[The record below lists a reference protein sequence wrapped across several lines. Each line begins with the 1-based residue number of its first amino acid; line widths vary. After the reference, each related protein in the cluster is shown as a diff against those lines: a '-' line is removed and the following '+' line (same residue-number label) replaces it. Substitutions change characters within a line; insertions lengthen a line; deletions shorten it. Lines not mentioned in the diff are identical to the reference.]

1 MAIRN
6 LDQERSAM
14 SFNDLVFVGFNKQ
27 VAALDRNTG
36 DIVWEW
42 RAPKPWG
49 TGYVTMLLDGDRLV
63 VSVNG
68 YIYCLDPAT
77 GEQIWNNEMAG
88 FGTGVTS
95 LVSVRG
101 QTPSE
106 IGVVAAH
113 HTAQQAAAAAAAG
126 S

>member
-1 MAIRN
+1 
-6 LDQERSAM
+6 M
-14 SFNDLVFVGFNKQ
+14 SFSDLVFVGFNKQ

-36 DIVWEW
+36 AIIWEW
-42 RAPKPWG
+42 KAPKPWG
-49 TGYVTMLLDGDRLV
+49 TGYVTLLLDGDRLI

-77 GEQIWNNEMAG
+77 GEQLWNNEMAG

-95 LVSVRG
+95 LASVRG
-101 QTPSE
+101 QATSE
-106 IGVVAAH
+106 LLVAAAQH
-113 HTAQQAAAAAAAG
+113 ASQQAAAAAAATG